1 LSAERNSRGMPLRAT
16 GVTAGY
22 GGDPVIR
29 NITVRADPGEVVSL
43 VGANGSGKS
52 TFLKSLVGVVR
63 VSAGTVVIGETDMT
77 RKAPEEVARAGVGY
91 VPQIDDVFGPLTVR
105 ENLEMGGYLLP
116 ARQVRARVDEVT
128 AIFPRLGAM
137 LTRAAG
143 KLSGGE
149 RKMLAMGRVL
159 MLQPSVFLLDEPTAN
174 LAPAIARTLLEEH
187 VRRLAADGASVLVV
201 EQRARAVLAISDR
214 TYVLAGGEVRMEG
227 TPAELAASPAFVESF
242 LGGTVTR

>member
-1 LSAERNSRGMPLRAT
+1 MSWRPTLSAERTARGLPLRAT

-77 RKAPEEVARAGVGY
+77 RKPPEEVARAGVGY

-116 ARQVRARVDEVT
+116 ARDVKARIDEVT
-128 AIFPRLGAM
+128 TVFPRLCRRR
-137 LTRAAG
+137 TRPVG
-143 KLSGGE
+143 RSRGGE
-149 RKMLAMGRVL
+149 C
-159 MLQPSVFLLDEPTAN
+159 
-174 LAPAIARTLLEEH
+174 
-187 VRRLAADGASVLVV
+187 
-201 EQRARAVLAISDR
+201 
-214 TYVLAGGEVRMEG
+214 Y
-227 TPAELAASPAFVESF
+227 TP
-242 LGGTVTR
+242 GM

>member
-1 LSAERNSRGMPLRAT
+1 MPLRAT

-77 RKAPEEVARAGVGY
+77 RKPPEEVARAGVGY

-116 ARQVRARVDEVT
+116 ARDVKARIDEVT
-128 AIFPRLGAM
+128 TVFPRLAAM
-137 LTRAAG
+137 LTRPAG

-159 MLQPSVFLLDEPTAN
+159 MLQPAVFLLDEPTAN

-187 VRRLAADGASVLVV
+187 VSALAAGGAAVLVV
-201 EQRARAVLAISDR
+201 EQRARAVLAISNR

-242 LGGTVTR
+242 LGGTVSR

>member
-29 NITVRADPGEVVSL
+29 NVTVRADPGEVVSL

-77 RKAPEEVARAGVGY
+77 RKPPEEVARAGVGY

-116 ARQVRARVDEVT
+116 ARDVKARIDEVT
-128 AIFPRLGAM
+128 TVFPRLAAM
-137 LTRAAG
+137 LTRPAG

-187 VRRLAADGASVLVV
+187 VRRLAASGATVLVV